1 MTTYDNL
8 AIIIIQYDSDLAY
21 NMETVQENT
30 REYND
35 IQTIAL
41 YTEKRE
47 HGEKKKKA
55 DLLWKE
61 FSIVLRISFANLYF
75 ELIRGEKKKESEI

>member
-21 NMETVQENT
+21 NMETVQENI
-30 REYND
+30 REYNN

-41 YTEKRE
+41 YT
-47 HGEKKKKA
+47 
-55 DLLWKE
+55 
-61 FSIVLRISFANLYF
+61 
-75 ELIRGEKKKESEI
+75 